1 MIGPLCLE
9 GKLTI
14 ITQKTNVEVYDFDFE
29 LFFQC
34 SHPYHWQDQHLCVLR
49 TGAISDYQNRYEEY
63 LARGLR
69 LINSPEQH
77 ILASELPA
85 WYPHI
90 QDLTP
95 RSVCF
100 DSFPSVEE
108 ISESFTFPI
117 FIKGA
122 RQTSQH
128 NPELSIIRNPAHY
141 ADLSLRYQ
149 NDPILHWQKIVL
161 REFVELAPASGS
173 VPGKIPPSMEFR
185 SFWWNGYCVGWG
197 QYWYQLPLYSTVG
210 IEEGLALA
218 QKAASRLNVPFLVID
233 VAKTVEGK
241 WIIIECND
249 AQESGYS
256 SISPQV
262 LWRNILEHIES

>member
-1 MIGPLCLE
+1 MSCPLRLE
-9 GKLTI
+9 DQLTI
-14 ITQKTNVEVYDFDFE
+14 ITDKTNVEVYDFDFE

-34 SHPYHWQDQHLCVLR
+34 SHPYHWEGQRLCVLR

-63 LARGLR
+63 LSRGLR

-85 WYPHI
+85 WYPYI
-90 QDLTP
+90 EDFTP

-100 DSFPSVEE
+100 DSFPTLEDIKDIFS
-108 ISESFTFPI
+108 FPI

-128 NPELSIIRNPAHY
+128 KPELSIIRTPDHY
-141 ADLSLRYQ
+141 ADISLHYQ
-149 NDPILHWQKIVL
+149 NDPILHWQKIVF
-161 REFVELAPASGS
+161 REFIDLAPASGS
-173 VPGKIPPSMEFR
+173 VPSKIQPSLEFR
-185 SFWWNGYCVGWG
+185 SFWWNGYCIGWG
-197 QYWYQLPLYSTVG
+197 QYWYQLPPYSTEG
-210 IEEGLALA
+210 IDAGLSLA
-218 QKAASRLNVPFLVID
+218 QEAASRLTIPFLVID
-233 VAKTVEGK
+233 IAKTIDGQ

-262 LWRNILEHIES
+262 LWQNILDLL

>member
-1 MIGPLCLE
+1 MICPLRLE
-9 GKLTI
+9 DQLTI
-14 ITQKTNVEVYDFDFE
+14 MTHKTNVEVYDFDFE

-34 SHPYHWQDQHLCVLR
+34 SHPYHWEDQHLCVLR
-49 TGAISDYQNRYEEY
+49 TGAISDYQNRYDEY
-63 LARGLR
+63 LLKGLR

-77 ILASELPA
+77 VLASELPA
-85 WYPHI
+85 WYSYV
-90 QDLTP
+90 QEFTP

-100 DSFPSVEE
+100 ESFPPLEE
-108 ISESFTFPI
+108 ISDIFSFPI

-128 NPELSIIRNPAHY
+128 NPELSIIHTPADY
-141 ADLSLRYQ
+141 ADISQHYQ

-161 REFVELAPASGS
+161 REFIDLAPAPGN
-173 VPGKIPPSMEFR
+173 VPGKIQPSLEFR
-185 SFWWNGYCVGWG
+185 SFWWNGHCVGWG
-197 QYWYQLPLYSTVG
+197 QYWYQLPPYSTEG
-210 IEEGLALA
+210 IDEGLSIA
-218 QKAASRLNVPFLVID
+218 QEAASRLKVPFLVID
-233 VAKTVEGK
+233 IAKTIDGQ

-262 LWRNILEHIES
+262 LWRNILDQV